1 MNRAGSGMSLANM
14 KVGTRLAVGFGV
26 VLLGLLVLAAT
37 AWYAVEA
44 QSDAAADAIDVHV
57 RFTTSVLRVRVQ
69 VANQRRFERD
79 MVIHVADSAAVRRDW
94 NAWQETG
101 KRGAV
106 QLGRALAS
114 APDSVSRKQVEKL
127 IASLERYGRSMAV
140 FYADIDLGLMKDA
153 AEAEKGIE
161 KLRDDIRVADEA
173 MSELYEMASKRLDG
187 TRAALMTI
195 KNRMALLLVLV
206 LVAAVVVAVVLAT
219 ITVRTITGPVAAAL
233 KVSEALAQGDLTQ
246 RIGAHGKD
254 ELGHLMDSLGRTVTQ
269 LNGIVR
275 QIKTSSDAVGS
286 AAQEIAQGHADLSSR
301 TEQQASSLE
310 ETAASMEEMTATVS
324 QNAENAKKASAHA
337 SAASDVAARGGQA
350 VGAVVSTMSGISESS
365 KKIADIIGVI
375 DGIAFQ
381 TNILALNA
389 AVEAARAG
397 EQGRGFAVV
406 ASEVRSLAQR
416 SAAAAK
422 EIRQLISDSVG
433 RIDAGSRQVAEAG
446 KTMGEVVESV
456 KRVNGLI
463 AEISAASQEQS
474 QSLSQ
479 VSETMQQLEKV
490 TQQNAA
496 MVEEAT
502 AASASL
508 EEQAT
513 ALTRAVG
520 SFKLA
525 EGAARGAEPPA
536 GPAATYAGAPQA
548 ASTKV
553 AALPRREARAP
564 MAELP
569 RARQE
574 KRPDPGR
581 GKEEGWEEF

>member
-1 MNRAGSGMSLANM
+1 MSLANL
-14 KVGTRLAVGFGV
+14 KVGTRLALGFGV
-26 VLLGLLVLAAT
+26 VLLGLLVLAGT
-37 AWYAVEA
+37 AWYAVDA
-44 QSDAAADAIDVHV
+44 QSDAASEALDVHV

-79 MVIHVADSAAVRRDW
+79 MVIHATDSEAVRRDW

-106 QLGRALAS
+106 QLNRALEA
-114 APDSVSRKQVEKL
+114 APDAASRKQVEKL
-127 IASLERYGRSMAV
+127 VGALERYGRSMAV
-140 FYADIDLGLMKDA
+140 FYADIGLGLMKDA
-153 AEAEKGIE
+153 AEAEQGID
-161 KLRDDIRVADEA
+161 KLRDEIRVADEA
-173 MSELYEMASKRLDG
+173 MAELYEMASKRLDG
-187 TRAALMTI
+187 TRAELLEV
-195 KNRMALLLVLV
+195 KNRMGLLLVLV
-206 LVAAVVVAVVLAT
+206 LVAVVAVAVALAA
-219 ITVRTITGPVAAAL
+219 ITVRTITGPVAAAV
-233 KVSEALAQGDLTQ
+233 KVSEALARGDLTQ
-246 RIGAHGKD
+246 RISAQGKD
-254 ELGHLMDSLGRTVTQ
+254 ELGLLMNSLGRTVGQ

-275 QIKTSSDAVGS
+275 QIKTASDAVGT
-286 AAQEIAQGHADLSSR
+286 AAQEIGQGHADLSSR

-324 QNAENAKKASAHA
+324 QNAENARKASKRA
-337 SAASDVAARGGQA
+337 SEAAAVAERGGQA
-350 VGAVVSTMSGISESS
+350 VAMVVSTMEGISESS

-433 RIDAGSRQVAEAG
+433 RIDEGSKQVEHAGETMAEIVG
-446 KTMGEVVESV
+446 TV
-456 KRVNGLI
+456 KRVNKRI

-474 QSLSQ
+474 QSLAQ
-479 VSETMQQLEKV
+479 VSDTVQQLEKV

-525 EGAARGAEPPA
+525 DGGKAGASPEPA
-536 GPAATYAGAPQA
+536 PAAPRPAPA
-548 ASTKV
+548 AQ
-553 AALPRREARAP
+553 PRSAVKKAP
-564 MAELP
+564 VAELP
-569 RARQE
+569 H
-574 KRPDPGR
+574 KRPAGKA
-581 GKEEGWEEF
+581 KEEGWEEF